1 MFLILYVYG
10 VNLSLLTSFFFLCIL
25 DRCRRF
31 AEDNSATSRL
41 RSCTYESSVQE
52 LLQIKCRTYTK
63 KVLSP
68 IFHCEIG
75 NLYSSDLPAKVM
87 RDRFFWPFELAS
99 ELPSSQSQPLRDHK
113 LSWCS
118 RQQVTSHQML
128 RDRGEFHRRSYRMI
142 IYIKTL
148 ARNLS
153 RSVWTR
159 LQARL
164 IRGFYSEINKVGVL
178 SLSSVVA
185 QHGEPHAETV
195 VKDQLFV
202 AR

>member
-1 MFLILYVYG
+1 
-10 VNLSLLTSFFFLCIL
+10 
-25 DRCRRF
+25 
-31 AEDNSATSRL
+31 
-41 RSCTYESSVQE
+41 
-52 LLQIKCRTYTK
+52 
-63 KVLSP
+63 
-68 IFHCEIG
+68 
-75 NLYSSDLPAKVM
+75 
-87 RDRFFWPFELAS
+87 
-99 ELPSSQSQPLRDHK
+99 
-113 LSWCS
+113 
-118 RQQVTSHQML
+118 ML